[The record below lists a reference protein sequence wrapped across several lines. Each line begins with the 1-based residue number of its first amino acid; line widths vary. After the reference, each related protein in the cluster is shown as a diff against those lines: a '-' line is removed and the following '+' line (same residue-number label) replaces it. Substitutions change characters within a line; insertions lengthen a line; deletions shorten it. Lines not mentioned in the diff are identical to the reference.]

1 MCFVSSA
8 TKGASMKALTHE
20 IRTRLKHAVDKAGAD
35 GLLLSGG
42 LDSSILASLSSHVS
56 TFTVTLE
63 PHGED
68 EEYAKILTRT
78 IHVEY
83 HHRMIGIEE
92 ALDAIPSLIRILKSF
107 DPAIPNDIATYFGLK
122 LAKEEGARNV
132 MTGDGSDELFAGYSF
147 MFDLPDLEA
156 YIQRLSGRM
165 RFSSN
170 TLGQKMGIEIKQPY
184 LSGEM
189 IELAS
194 KIPRNLKIRTEGKNK
209 WGKWILRKAFEDFL
223 PPSIIW
229 QDKRPLECGSGTA
242 RLRRIISERVSDE
255 EFEEKSR
262 AYPVRFMS
270 KEHLFY
276 YQIYREVIGE
286 IPAPKTSQ
294 APCDGCG
301 AGIEK
306 EAKHCRTC
314 GTVQND

>member
-1 MCFVSSA
+1 MQ
-8 TKGASMKALTHE
+8 ALARE
-20 IRTRLKHAVDKAGAD
+20 IRTRLKHAVDEARAD
-35 GLLLSGG
+35 ALLLSGG
-42 LDSSILASLSSHVS
+42 LDSSILASLSSHVNA
-56 TFTVTLE
+56 FTVTLE

-68 EEYAKILTRT
+68 AEYAEILTRT

-92 ALDAIPSLIRILKSF
+92 ALHSIPTVIGILKSF

-147 MFDLPDLEA
+147 MFDLPDLEV
-156 YIQRLSGRM
+156 YIQGLSGKM
-165 RFSSN
+165 SFSSSI
-170 TLGQKMGIEIKQPY
+170 LGRKMGIQIKQPY
-184 LSGEM
+184 LSREM
-189 IELAS
+189 MELTS
-194 KIPRNLKIRTEGKNK
+194 KIPRDLKIRAEGKKK

-223 PPSIIW
+223 PPNIIW
-229 QDKRPLECGSGTA
+229 QNKRPLEYGSGTT
-242 RLRRIISERVSDE
+242 RLRRIISEKISDE

-262 AYPVRFMS
+262 AYSVRFMS

-286 IPAPKTSQ
+286 IPAPKEGQ
-294 APCDGCG
+294 AACAGCG

-306 EAKHCRTC
+306 EANHCRTC
-314 GTVQND
+314 GTIQND

>member
-8 TKGASMKALTHE
+8 TKGASMQVLARE
-20 IRTRLKHAVDKAGAD
+20 IRTRLKRAVDEAGAD

-42 LDSSILASLSSHVS
+42 LDSSILASLNSHVS
-56 TFTVTLE
+56 AFTVTLE

-78 IHVEY
+78 IHVKY

-92 ALDAIPSLIRILKSF
+92 ALHSIPTVIGILKSF
-107 DPAIPNDIATYFGLK
+107 DPAIPNDIATYFGLE
-122 LAKEEGARNV
+122 LAKEQGVKSV

-156 YIQRLSGRM
+156 YIQGLSGKM
-165 RFSSN
+165 SFSSSI
-170 TLGQKMGIEIKQPY
+170 LGRKMGIQIKQPY

-194 KIPRNLKIRTEGKNK
+194 KIPRDLKIRTEGKK
-209 WGKWILRKAFEDFL
+209 KCGKWILRKAFEDFL

-229 QDKRPLECGSGTA
+229 QNKRPLEYGSGTA
-242 RLRRIISERVSDE
+242 RLRRIISEKISDE

-262 AYPVRFMS
+262 AYSVRFMS

-286 IPAPKTSQ
+286 IPAPDEGQ
-294 APCDGCG
+294 APCVGCG
-301 AGIEK
+301 AGIQK

-314 GTVQND
+314 GTIQND

>member
-1 MCFVSSA
+1 MCFLSSA
-8 TKGASMKALTHE
+8 TKGASMQALARE
-20 IRTRLKHAVDKAGAD
+20 IRTRLKHAVDEARAD

-42 LDSSILASLSSHVS
+42 LDSSILASLNSHLS
-56 TFTVTLE
+56 AFTVTLE

-68 EEYAKILTRT
+68 AEYAKILTRT
-78 IHVEY
+78 IHVKY
-83 HHRMIGIEE
+83 HHRMIGIDE
-92 ALDAIPSLIRILKSF
+92 ALHSIPTVIGILKSF
-107 DPAIPNDIATYFGLK
+107 DPAIPNDIATYFGLE
-122 LAKEEGARNV
+122 LAKEKGVKSV

-156 YIQRLSGRM
+156 YIQGLSGRM
-165 RFSSN
+165 SFSSSI
-170 TLGQKMGIEIKQPY
+170 LGRKMGIEIKQPY
-184 LSGEM
+184 LSREM
-189 IELAS
+189 VELAS
-194 KIPRNLKIRTEGKNK
+194 KIPRDLKIRTEGKK
-209 WGKWILRKAFEDFL
+209 KCGKWILRKAFEDFL

-229 QDKRPLECGSGTA
+229 QDKRPLEYGSGTA
-242 RLRRIISERVSDE
+242 RLRRIISERVSDQ

-286 IPAPKTSQ
+286 IPASKAGQ

-314 GTVQND
+314 GTIQND

>member
-8 TKGASMKALTHE
+8 TKGASMQVLARE
-20 IRTRLKHAVDKAGAD
+20 IRTRLKHAVDEAGAD

-42 LDSSILASLSSHVS
+42 LDSSILASLNSHVS
-56 TFTVTLE
+56 AFTVTLE

-78 IHVEY
+78 IHVKY

-92 ALDAIPSLIRILKSF
+92 ALHSIPTVIGILKSF

-122 LAKEEGARNV
+122 LAKEKGVKSV

-147 MFDLPDLEA
+147 MLDLPDLEA
-156 YIQRLSGRM
+156 YIQGLSGKM
-165 RFSSN
+165 SFSSSI
-170 TLGQKMGIEIKQPY
+170 LGRKMGIQIKQPY

-194 KIPRNLKIRTEGKNK
+194 KIPRDLKIRTEGKK
-209 WGKWILRKAFEDFL
+209 KCGKWILRKAFEDFL

-229 QDKRPLECGSGTA
+229 QNKRPLEYGSGTT
-242 RLRRIISERVSDE
+242 RLRRIISEKISDE

-262 AYPVRFMS
+262 AYSVRFMS

-286 IPAPKTSQ
+286 IPAPEEGQ
-294 APCDGCG
+294 APCVGCG
-301 AGIEK
+301 AGIQK

-314 GTVQND
+314 GTIQND

>member
-1 MCFVSSA
+1 MCSLSSA
-8 TKGASMKALTHE
+8 TKGASMQVLARE
-20 IRTRLKHAVDKAGAD
+20 IRTRLKHAVDGARAD

-42 LDSSILASLSSHVS
+42 LDSSILASLNSHVS
-56 TFTVTLE
+56 AFTVTLE

-78 IHVEY
+78 IHVKY
-83 HHRMIGIEE
+83 HHRMIGIDE
-92 ALDAIPSLIRILKSF
+92 ALHSIPTVIGILKSF
-107 DPAIPNDIATYFGLK
+107 DPAIPNDIATYFGLE
-122 LAKEEGARNV
+122 LAKEQGVKSV

-156 YIQRLSGRM
+156 YIQGLSDKM
-165 RFSSN
+165 SFSSN
-170 TLGQKMGIEIKQPY
+170 ILGRKMGIQIKQPY

-194 KIPRNLKIRTEGKNK
+194 KIPRDLKIRTEGKK
-209 WGKWILRKAFEDFL
+209 KCGKWILRKAFEDFL

-229 QDKRPLECGSGTA
+229 QNKRPLEYGSGTT
-242 RLRRIISERVSDE
+242 RLRRIISEKISDE

-262 AYPVRFMS
+262 AYSVRFMS

-286 IPAPKTSQ
+286 IPAPEEGQ
-294 APCDGCG
+294 AACAGCG
-301 AGIEK
+301 AGIQK

-314 GTVQND
+314 GTIQND

>member
-1 MCFVSSA
+1 
-8 TKGASMKALTHE
+8 MKALTRE
-20 IRTRLKHAVDKAGAD
+20 IRTKLKHAVDEARAD

-42 LDSSILASLSSHVS
+42 LDSSILASLNSRVS
-56 TFTVTLE
+56 AFTVTLE

-68 EEYAKILTRT
+68 SQYAEILTRT
-78 IHVEY
+78 IHVKY

-92 ALDAIPSLIRILKSF
+92 ALDAIPSVIGILKSF

-122 LAKEEGARNV
+122 LAKEQGARNV

-147 MFDLPDLEA
+147 MLDLTDLEA

-170 TLGQKMGIEIKQPY
+170 ALGQKMGIEIKQPY

-194 KIPRNLKIRTEGKNK
+194 KIPRDLKIRTEGKKK

-223 PPSIIW
+223 PPNIIW
-229 QDKRPLECGSGTA
+229 QNKRPLEYGSGTT
-242 RLRRIISERVSDE
+242 RLRRIISEKISDQ

-262 AYPVRFMS
+262 AYSLRFMS

-286 IPAPKTSQ
+286 IPAPKAGQ
-294 APCDGCG
+294 AACAGCG

-306 EAKHCRTC
+306 EANHCRTC
-314 GTVQND
+314 GTIQND